1 MYEELMEEVVSDENV
16 ERALGAVE
24 RNRGAAGIDGM
35 KTTQLRKHL
44 EKHWPTIRAKL
55 LKGTYAVTPV
65 KEVEIPK
72 PNGGVR
78 KLGIP
83 TVLDRLI
90 QQLLLR
96 VMSPIWEETFSE
108 YSYGFRPGRSQH
120 DAVRQVKSY
129 ALSGKTWVVDVDIEK
144 FFDHVHHDILM
155 RRIAE
160 VIRDKRVLKLIGRYL
175 RAGMMS
181 EGVVMERRTGTPQG
195 SPLSPLLANIYLD
208 PLDRE
213 LERRGH
219 SFARYADDCNVYVG
233 SEAAANRL
241 IETLPKWIEKQLRL
255 QVNLRKSGVG
265 RPWERKFLG
274 FRITREGEIE
284 VSPESVKRF
293 KARVRELWEAQRNG
307 TSQELIVRWQR
318 FLRGWWNY
326 YGLAEW
332 RYSVFDLEGWIRRH
346 IRKCFWLRWHCWKVR
361 YKRLRR
367 WGVSHRVA
375 RSANSG
381 RGAWRVARSFA
392 LHTALTNQTLRTY
405 GLWMPSDLAKK
416 RPSL

>member
-24 RNRGAAGIDGM
+24 RNQGAAGIGGM

-44 EKHWPTIRAKL
+44 ERHWPTIRAKL

-65 KEVEIPK
+65 KEVAIPK
-72 PNGGVR
+72 PNGEVR

-83 TVLDRLI
+83 TVLDRFI

-96 VMSPIWEETFSE
+96 VMSPIWEEKFSE
-108 YSYGFRPGRSQH
+108 SSYGFRPGRSQH

-129 ALSGKTWVVDVDIEK
+129 AVSGKTWVVDVDIEK
-144 FFDHVHHDILM
+144 FFDRVHHDILM

-175 RAGMMS
+175 RGGIMA
-181 EGVVMERRTGTPQG
+181 EGVVMERREGTPQG
-195 SPLSPLLANIYLD
+195 SPLSPLLANLYLD

-213 LERRGH
+213 LEKRGH
-219 SFARYADDCNVYVG
+219 CFARYADDSNVYVG

-241 IETLPKWIEKQLRL
+241 IRTLPKWIEKHLRL

-274 FRITREGEIE
+274 FRMTREGEIE
-284 VSPESVKRF
+284 VSPESLKRF
-293 KARVRELWEAQRNG
+293 KARVRELWDAQRNG
-307 TSQELIVRWQR
+307 TSKELIVRWQR
-318 FLRGWWNY
+318 FIRGWWNY

-332 RYSVFDLEGWIRRH
+332 RYPVFDLEGWIRRH
-346 IRKCFWLRWHCWKVR
+346 IRKCFWLRWHCWKAR
-361 YKRLRR
+361 YQRLRR
-367 WGVSHRVA
+367 LGVSHRVA

-405 GLWMPSDLAKK
+405 GLWMPSDLAKQ
-416 RPSL
+416 RQSL